1 MIFLLTAPGV
11 PENVQMVIRNDMK
24 DVYLIIRWDPPTF
37 VGGILL
43 NYNVSVISE
52 VRLTLLFNFCS
63 KYSTYKKS
71 DNRNECFSNP
81 RESRQLYNLKNV
93 TD

>member
-52 VRLTLLFNFCS
+52 VRLTLLFNLCS
-63 KYSTYKKS
+63 KYSAYKKVIIVANVLVIQERA
-71 DNRNECFSNP
+71 DNW
-81 RESRQLYNLKNV
+81 LL
-93 TD
+93 